1 MNPTAEPCHLCDRF
15 RIKKTSA
22 PGYGTCHGFDMQRR
36 YDDTNAACVLWNR
49 ARDEARRREWA
60 GRQTTQQENT

>member
-1 MNPTAEPCHLCDRF
+1 MNSTTEPCYLCARF
-15 RIKKTSA
+15 ARQPDA
-22 PGYGTCHGFDMQRR
+22 QPGYGMCHGFDKPRR

-60 GRQTTQQENT
+60 GQQQKETAA